1 MNVQQAYNVWADN
14 YDTVINK
21 TRDLE
26 GRALRTVLS
35 KNHYENALEIG
46 CGTGKNTE
54 WLLKKAKNLIAAD
67 FSEEMLMKAKEKIT
81 APNVVFH
88 PMDMRQKWAFEND
101 TFDLI
106 TCSLALEHIENIGFV
121 FQEAQ
126 RVLKPN
132 GLFYLGELHPFK
144 QYQGS
149 KARFD
154 TENGVFEL
162 ECFVHHISDFF
173 QAGIQ
178 NGLACVDT
186 KEWFDADDTTTIPR
200 ILTMVF
206 EKKEIL

>member
-14 YDTVINK
+14 YDTVVNK

-35 KNHYENALEIG
+35 ENYYDTALEIG

-54 WLLKKAKNLIAAD
+54 WLLKKAKNLVAAD

-121 FQEAQ
+121 FQEVQ

-132 GLFYLGELHPFK
+132 GHFYFGEFHPFK

-162 ECFVHHISDFF
+162 ECFVHHVSDFF

-178 NGLACVDT
+178 NGLICVDT
-186 KEWFDADDTTTIPR
+186 KEWFDDDDITTIPR
-200 ILTMVF
+200 ILTMFF
-206 EKKEIL
+206 EKS

>member
-14 YDTVINK
+14 YDTVVNK

-35 KNHYENALEIG
+35 KTPYENALEIG

-54 WLLKKAKNLIAAD
+54 WLLKKAGNLIAAD

-88 PMDMRQKWAFEND
+88 PMDMCQKWAFEND

-126 RVLKPN
+126 RVLKPS
-132 GLFYLGELHPFK
+132 GRFYLGELHPFK

-162 ECFVHHISDFF
+162 KCFVHHISDFF

-178 NGLACVDT
+178 SGLTCVDT
-186 KEWFDADDTTTIPR
+186 KEWFDGDDTRAIPR
-200 ILTMVF
+200 ILTMIF
-206 EKKEIL
+206 EKKG

>member
-14 YDTVINK
+14 YDTVVNK

-35 KNHYENALEIG
+35 QQHYENALEIG

-67 FSEEMLMKAKEKIT
+67 FSAEMLMKAKAKIT

-88 PMDMRQKWAFEND
+88 PMDMRQKWAFEKG

-121 FQEAQ
+121 FQEVQ

-132 GLFYLGELHPFK
+132 GRFYFGELHPFK

-162 ECFVHHISDFF
+162 DCFVHHVSDFF
-173 QAGIQ
+173 QTAIQ
-178 NGLACVDT
+178 NGLMCIDT
-186 KEWFDADDTTTIPR
+186 KEWFDEDDTTTIPR

>member
-14 YDTVINK
+14 YDTVVNK

-35 KNHYENALEIG
+35 QTSYENALEIG

-54 WLLKKAKNLIAAD
+54 WLLKKAKNLVAAD

-88 PMDMRQKWAFEND
+88 PMDIRQKWAFEND

-106 TCSLALEHIENIGFV
+106 TCSLALEHIENIGFI
-121 FQEAQ
+121 FQEVQ

-132 GLFYLGELHPFK
+132 GRFYFGELHPFK

-154 TENGVFEL
+154 TESGVFVL
-162 ECFVHHISDFF
+162 DCFVHNTSDFF
-173 QAGIQ
+173 QAGVQ
-178 NGLACVDT
+178 NGFHCCDIN
-186 KEWFDADDTTTIPR
+186 EWFDGDNRTIIPR

-206 EKKEIL
+206 SY

>member
-26 GRALRTVLS
+26 GRALRAVLS
-35 KNHYENALEIG
+35 QNHYENALEIG

-54 WLLKKAKNLIAAD
+54 FLLKKAKNLAAAD

-101 TFDLI
+101 IFDLI

-121 FQEAQ
+121 FQEVQ
-126 RVLKPN
+126 GVLKPN
-132 GLFYLGELHPFK
+132 GRFYLGELHPFK

-154 TENGVFEL
+154 TESGVFEL
-162 ECFVHHISDFF
+162 DCFVHHISDFF

-178 NGLACVDT
+178 SGLICIDT
-186 KEWFDADDTTTIPR
+186 KEWFDENDTKTIPR

-206 EKKEIL
+206 EKKG

>member
-1 MNVQQAYNVWADN
+1 M
-14 YDTVINK
+14 
-21 TRDLE
+21 E
-26 GRALRTVLS
+26 
-35 KNHYENALEIG
+35 
-46 CGTGKNTE
+46 
-54 WLLKKAKNLIAAD
+54 KAKSLVAAD

-88 PMDMRQKWAFEND
+88 PMDMRQKWAFENG

-121 FQEAQ
+121 FQEVQ

-132 GLFYLGELHPFK
+132 GRFYFGEFHPFK

-162 ECFVHHISDFF
+162 ECFVHHVSDFF

-178 NGLACVDT
+178 NGLTCVDT
-186 KEWFDADDTTTIPR
+186 KEWFDEDDRTTIPR

-206 EKKEIL
+206 EKKS

>member
-14 YDTVINK
+14 YDTVVNK

-35 KNHYENALEIG
+35 QSHYENALEIG

-54 WLLKKAKNLIAAD
+54 WLWGKAKNLVAAD

-88 PMDMRQKWAFEND
+88 PMDIRQKWAFEND

-106 TCSLALEHIENIGFV
+106 TCSLALEHIENIGFI
-121 FQEAQ
+121 FQEVQ

-132 GLFYLGELHPFK
+132 GRFYFGELHPFK

-154 TENGVFEL
+154 TESGVFVL
-162 ECFVHHISDFF
+162 DCFVHNTSDFF
-173 QAGIQ
+173 QAGVQ
-178 NGLACVDT
+178 NGFHCCDIN
-186 KEWFDADDTTTIPR
+186 EWFDGDNRTIIPR

-206 EKKEIL
+206 SY